1 MVLQSCILK
10 FDQSNNN
17 MATAKQIELRL
28 GQLKTKI
35 EKLTAELKAA
45 REKKQSLQA
54 DLKAAKAKGKAS

>member
-1 MVLQSCILK
+1 
-10 FDQSNNN
+10 
-17 MATAKQIELRL
+17 MATTKQIELRL